1 MRIYDISKLL
11 SLSLG
16 LQICHGS
23 VFIALLEDMAV
34 THIYHSKSFVLNAPT
49 ASFFVAVVRTIS

>member
-1 MRIYDISKLL
+1 MRICDISKLL

-34 THIYHSKSFVLNAPT
+34 THIYHIFGFAINALQRLVF
-49 ASFFVAVVRTIS
+49 AQKVRTI